1 MHLLS
6 RMKIVTSFLL
16 IIACCTGTLLSA
28 QTPLPVTKTFEQTL
42 PKPMASFGF
51 IQLSGGIIIL
61 KAQLDSIPDS
71 LNFILDTG
79 SGGISL
85 DSSTVE
91 EFHLERVHTDRT
103 IRGIAGI
110 KTVDFTY
117 RHTLHFPGLTLD
129 SLDFHINNYDLL
141 TSVYGVKIDGII
153 GYTFFSRYVVSVDYD
168 NHTIG
173 VYEPHKFKYP
183 KGNGGYVLQPRFST
197 LIYQPAAITDAR
209 KVLSRFIFDTGAGL
223 YFLISERFMKDS
235 SLLKR
240 KRKLYPTQAEGLGGK
255 KEMQLTVAEKIK
267 IGPFQFRKVPLLI
280 FSDDYNIT
288 SYPFL
293 GGILGNDL
301 MRRFNTIFN
310 YPERSIY
317 IVPNKHFQDPFD
329 YSYTGLGIY
338 WVNGA
343 VTVVDVMPGSPG
355 EKAGFKPDDVIV
367 AMNNVFAQNIQI
379 FKNILQNAGSRI
391 KVIVQRAGKL
401 ETLDLKVVN
410 ILRR

>member
-1 MHLLS
+1 MNGNHC
-6 RMKIVTSFLL
+6 MKSIFVFCISLFSISL
-16 IIACCTGTLLSA
+16 IEA
-28 QTPLPVTKTFEQTL
+28 QSVQATKTFAQLL
-42 PKPMASFGF
+42 PKPIAGFQF

-61 KAQLDSIPDS
+61 KATLDDIPDS

-85 DSSTVE
+85 DSATVD

-117 RHTLHFPGLTLD
+117 HHRLSFPGFNLD

-153 GYTFFSRYVVSVDYD
+153 GYTFFSRYVVSIDYD
-168 NHTIG
+168 THTIG
-173 VYEPHKFKYP
+173 VYPPGPFKYP
-183 KGNGGYVLQPRFST
+183 KGSGGYILHPRFST
-197 LIYQPAAITDAR
+197 LVYQPAIITDAR

-223 YFLISERFMKDS
+223 YFLISDRFLQDS
-235 SLLKR
+235 NLLKT

-255 KEMQLTVAEKIK
+255 KEMQLTVTEKIK
-267 IGPFQFRKVPLLI
+267 IGPYLFRRVPLLI
-280 FSDDYNIT
+280 FRDDYNIT

-301 MRRFNTIFN
+301 MRRFNAIFN
-310 YPERSIY
+310 YSERSIY
-317 IVPNKHFQDPFD
+317 IVPNQHYLDPFD

-343 VTVVDVMPGSPG
+343 VKVVDVMPGSPG
-355 EKAGFKPDDVIV
+355 DRAGFLPDDIIL
-367 AMNNVFAQNIQI
+367 AMNNVFTQNIQT

-391 KVIVQRAGKL
+391 KVIVQRKGRL
-401 ETLDLKVVN
+401 ETLDLKIVN

>member
-1 MHLLS
+1 
-6 RMKIVTSFLL
+6 
-16 IIACCTGTLLSA
+16 A
-28 QTPLPVTKTFEQTL
+28 QTTPVTKSFAQTL
-42 PKPMASFGF
+42 PQPLASFSF
-51 IQLSGGIIIL
+51 VQLSGGIIIL
-61 KAQLDSIPDS
+61 KATLDSIPDS

-85 DSSTVE
+85 DSATVD

-117 RHTLHFPGLTLD
+117 NHRLSFPGFILD

-153 GYTFFSRYVVSVDYD
+153 GYTFFSRYVVSIDYD
-168 NHTIG
+168 THIIG
-173 VYEPHKFKYP
+173 VYPPGPFKYP
-183 KGNGGYVLQPRFST
+183 KGNGGYVLHPRFST
-197 LIYQPAAITDAR
+197 LVYQPATIADAR

-223 YFLISERFMKDS
+223 CFLVSEQFLKDS
-235 SLLKR
+235 SILKT

-255 KEMQLTVAEKIK
+255 KEMQLTVTEKIR
-267 IGPFQFRKVPLLI
+267 IGPYQFRRVPLLI

-301 MRRFNTIFN
+301 MRRFNTILN
-310 YPERSIY
+310 YSEKTIY
-317 IVPNKHFQDPFD
+317 IVPNQHYLDPFD

-338 WVNGA
+338 WVDGA
-343 VTVVDVMPGSPG
+343 VKVIDVMPGSPG
-355 EKAGFKPDDVIV
+355 NKAGFLPDDIII
-367 AMNNVFAQNIQI
+367 AMNNVFTQNIQT
-379 FKNILQNAGSRI
+379 FKNILQNAGSKM
-391 KVIVQRAGKL
+391 KVIVQRKGNL
-401 ETLDLKVVN
+401 ETLDLKIVN